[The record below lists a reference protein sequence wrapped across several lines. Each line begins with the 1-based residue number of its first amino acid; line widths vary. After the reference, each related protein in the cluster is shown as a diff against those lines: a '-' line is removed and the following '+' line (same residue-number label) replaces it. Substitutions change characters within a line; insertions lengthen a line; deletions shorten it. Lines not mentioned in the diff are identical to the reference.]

1 MRPIRLFAGP
11 STTPA
16 LVRTAALL
24 ALVPLLLAAAACGGL
39 GGSQPSTRSQPADDV
54 VGEVVRVELF
64 EREILVHNT
73 YDRVVRVRYEQDTP
87 VLYRGEQYT
96 PENLEPGDRIR
107 VDVVGD
113 RQGVLLAQRID
124 VEQSVQERGGR
135 VDAPP
140 VIDEVEGEVV
150 QVERIPNVLVL
161 SSAERG
167 TLRIAFAADTPVYYR
182 GEQYSV
188 SNLEPGDE
196 VRVEVREDR
205 GELRTDYIAVTR
217 SVQEKE
223 GGAVGERPGDVGPGG
238 VESGEIETFT
248 GRVTRVEPER
258 GRFTVTTDARGTV
271 TVLMPYRPLTA
282 DRDWFERLR
291 SGDRVRFDGEWMGGG
306 QVELVRFDTRY

>member
-1 MRPIRLFAGP
+1 MRPTRLPAGP
-11 STTPA
+11 LTTPA
-16 LVRTAALL
+16 LVRAAALF
-24 ALVPLLLAAAACGGL
+24 ALVPLLLAATACGGL
-39 GGSQPSTRSQPADDV
+39 GGSQPSPRTQPADDV
-54 VGEVVRVELF
+54 IGEVVRVELF
-64 EREILVHNT
+64 EREILVRNT

-87 VLYRGEQYT
+87 VHYRGERYSA
-96 PENLEPGDRIR
+96 ENLEPGDRIR

-113 RQGVLLAQRID
+113 RQGVLLAQSID
-124 VEQSVQERGGR
+124 VEQSVQERGGP

-150 QVERIPNVLVL
+150 RVERIPNVLVL

-167 TLRIAFAADTPVYYR
+167 TLRIAFAADTPVYFR

-223 GGAVGERPGDVGPGG
+223 GGGGIVGDI
-238 VESGEIETFT
+238 ESGEVETFT

-258 GRFTVTTDARGTV
+258 GRFTVTTETRGTV

-282 DRDWFERLR
+282 DRDRFERLR

-306 QVELVRFDTRY
+306 RVELVRFDTRY

>member
-1 MRPIRLFAGP
+1 MRLTRF
-11 STTPA
+11 PA
-16 LVRTAALL
+16 APLTNPAPARAAALF

-64 EREILVHNT
+64 EREILVRNT

-87 VLYRGEQYT
+87 VLYRGERYT
-96 PENLEPGDRIR
+96 AENLEPGDRIR

-113 RQGVLLAQRID
+113 REGVLLAQSID
-124 VEQSVQERGGR
+124 VEQSVQDRGGR

-140 VIDEVEGEVV
+140 VIDEVEGAVV
-150 QVERIPNVLVL
+150 RVERIPNVLVL

-167 TLRIAFAADTPVYYR
+167 TLRIGFAADTPVYYR

-217 SVQEKE
+217 SVQDKDGVV
-223 GGAVGERPGDVGPGG
+223 GGEPGG
-238 VESGEIETFT
+238 VETGEKETFT

-258 GRFTVTTDARGTV
+258 GRFTVTTDTRGTV

-282 DRDWFERLR
+282 DRDQFERLR
-291 SGDRVRFDGEWMGGG
+291 TGDRVRFDGEWMGGG

>member
-1 MRPIRLFAGP
+1 MRLIRLPAGP

-16 LVRTAALL
+16 LARTAALL
-24 ALVPLLLAAAACGGL
+24 ALVPLLLAAAGCGGL

-54 VGEVVRVELF
+54 IGEVVRVELF
-64 EREILVHNT
+64 EREILVRNT
-73 YDRVVRVRYEQDTP
+73 FDRVVRVRYEQDTP
-87 VLYRGEQYT
+87 VHYRGERYT
-96 PENLEPGDRIR
+96 AENLEPGDRIR

-150 QVERIPNVLVL
+150 RVERIPNFLVL

-217 SVQEKE
+217 SVQEK
-223 GGAVGERPGDVGPGG
+223 GGVSGERPGEVGPGG
-238 VESGEIETFT
+238 VETGEVETFT
-248 GRVTRVEPER
+248 GRVTRVEPDR
-258 GRFTVTTDARGTV
+258 GRFTVATETRGTV

-282 DRDWFERLR
+282 DRDFFERLR

-306 QVELVRFDTRY
+306 QVELVRFDTRF